1 MWHPFRVRNIILS
14 TGGLRFAST
23 PGYFLTTLRV
33 AAMELRKLAKSIL
46 PSRAF
51 DSLRHAKWERE
62 RRRVASLPPLTE
74 KDFNDILVDDLGLT
88 SSDLV
93 YVHSGMDGLN
103 LSFPFY
109 RILFLIQEVIGA
121 GGTVVFPT
129 YPNHRISSY
138 EWLQQGNVFDVR
150 RTPSYTGILT
160 EFARRQ
166 RKAIRSL
173 HPTKSVCAIGPAA
186 SELTSTHQLSPY
198 PYDKGSPYYK
208 LIAGGGK
215 IVGLGAT
222 TNYIS
227 FGYCVDDALK
237 EQFPVRVYHDESFD
251 APCIN
256 YEGERVT
263 VKTYAHDMSTT
274 VHPDM
279 PRFMKTYVSEEAC
292 RDLNIKEM
300 KFFRASAPKLFDEM
314 MELAK
319 RDIIAYPR
327 SVYSKEFRRGKRA

>member
-1 MWHPFRVRNIILS
+1 LIHL
-14 TGGLRFAST
+14 
-23 PGYFLTTLRV
+23 LTQMVLT
-33 AAMELRKLAKSIL
+33 
-46 PSRAF
+46 PSRCTPETANMQLSKIAKAVLPKRAV

-74 KDFNDILVDDLGLT
+74 ADFKEILTNDLRLASG
-88 SSDLV
+88 DLV

-103 LSFPFY
+103 LDFPFY
-109 RILFLIQEVIGA
+109 RILFLIQGIIGPT
-121 GGTVVFPT
+121 GTVVFPT

-138 EWLQQGNVFDVR
+138 EWLQQGNVFDIR

-186 SELTSTHQLSPY
+186 KDLTASHELSPY
-198 PYDKGSPYYK
+198 PYDTNSPYYK

-215 IVGLGAT
+215 IIGLGAT

-227 FGYCVDDALK
+227 FGYCVDDAFK
-237 EQFPVRVYHDESFD
+237 EEFPVRVYHDELFA

-256 YEGERVT
+256 YDGEQVI
-263 VKTYAHDMSTT
+263 VKTFAHDMSTT

-279 PRFMKTYVSEEAC
+279 PEWMRTYVSESAC
-292 RDLNIKEM
+292 RDLVVRGM
-300 KFFRASAPKLFDEM
+300 KFFRANAPELFAEM
-314 MELAK
+314 MELAR

-327 SVYSKEFRRGKRA
+327 SVRK

>member
-1 MWHPFRVRNIILS
+1 MV
-14 TGGLRFAST
+14 
-23 PGYFLTTLRV
+23 
-33 AAMELRKLAKSIL
+33 LRKLAKSIL
-46 PSRAF
+46 PKRAV

-62 RRRVASLPPLTE
+62 RRRVAALPPLTE
-74 KDFNDILVDDLGLT
+74 NEFREILTTQLNLSAG
-88 SSDLV
+88 DLV

-103 LSFPFY
+103 LNFPFY
-109 RILFLIQEVIGA
+109 RILFLIREIIGPT
-121 GGTVVFPT
+121 GTVVFPT

-138 EWLQQGNVFDVR
+138 EWLKQSNVFDIR

-166 RKAIRSL
+166 RQAIRSL

-186 SELTSTHQLSPY
+186 KDLTATHHLSPY
-198 PYDKGSPYYK
+198 PYDTNSPYYK

-215 IVGLGAT
+215 IIGLGAT

-227 FGYCVDDALK
+227 FGYCVDDAFK
-237 EQFPVRVYHDESFD
+237 ENFPVRVYHKKLFA

-256 YEGERVT
+256 CDGQRVI
-263 VKTYAHDMSTT
+263 VETYAHDMSTT

-279 PRFMKTYVSEEAC
+279 PQWMRTHVSEAAG
-292 RDLNIKEM
+292 RDLIVRGMN
-300 KFFRASAPKLFDEM
+300 FFRADAAKLFAEM

-319 RDIIAYPR
+319 RGIIAYPR
-327 SVYSKEFRRGKRA
+327 SAWK

>member
-1 MWHPFRVRNIILS
+1 MLQRSCYATDFS
-14 TGGLRFAST
+14 S
-23 PGYFLTTLRV
+23 
-33 AAMELRKLAKSIL
+33 MELTKLAKKLL
-46 PSRAF
+46 PSGAF

-62 RRRVASLPPLTE
+62 RRRVATLPPLT
-74 KDFNDILVDDLGLT
+74 KNDFGEILRNDLNLT
-88 SSDLV
+88 AGDLV
-93 YVHSGMDGLN
+93 YIHSGMDGLN

-109 RILFLIQEVIGA
+109 RILFLIQEVIGPR
-121 GGTVVFPT
+121 GTVVFPT

-138 EWLQQGNVFDVR
+138 EWLKQGNVFDVR

-173 HPTKSVCAIGPAA
+173 HPTKSVCAIGPTAQ
-186 SELTSTHQLSPY
+186 ELTSTHHLSPY
-198 PYDKGSPYYK
+198 PYDMGSPYYK
-208 LIAGGGK
+208 LSAGSGK
-215 IVGLGAT
+215 IIGLGAT

-227 FGYCVDDALK
+227 FGYCVDDAFK
-237 EQFPVRVYHDESFD
+237 EKFPVRVYHDQLFA

-256 YEGERVT
+256 YEGERVI
-263 VKTYAHDMSTT
+263 VKTYAHDMTTT

-279 PRFMKTYVSEEAC
+279 PQWMRDYVSESTC
-292 RDLNIKEM
+292 RDLTVRGM
-300 KFFRASAPKLFDEM
+300 KFFRADAPRLFAEM

-327 SVYSKEFRRGKRA
+327 SVRKL

>member
-1 MWHPFRVRNIILS
+1 MDLQGIAR
-14 TGGLRFAST
+14 T
-23 PGYFLTTLRV
+23 
-33 AAMELRKLAKSIL
+33 IL
-46 PSRAF
+46 PNRAVV
-51 DSLRHAKWERE
+51 SLRRAKRERE
-62 RRRVASLPPLTE
+62 RRRVASLPALTDE
-74 KDFNDILVDDLGLT
+74 DFRSILVDDLNLNKG
-88 SSDLV
+88 DLV

-103 LSFPFY
+103 LGFPFY
-109 RILFLIQEVIGA
+109 RILFLIREVIGA
-121 GGTVVFPT
+121 AGTLLFPT

-138 EWLQQGNVFDVR
+138 EYLRQGNVFDVR

-166 RKAIRSL
+166 RGAMRSL

-186 SELTSTHQLSPY
+186 KEITTTHHLSPY
-198 PYDKGSPYYK
+198 PYDTGSPYYK
-208 LIAGGGK
+208 LIERGGK
-215 IVGLGAT
+215 IIGLGAT

-237 EQFPVRVYHDESFD
+237 ETFPVRVYHDEIFE

-256 YEGERVT
+256 YEGRRVT

-279 PRFMKTYVSEEAC
+279 PRFMKTHVSEEAC
-292 RDLNIKEM
+292 RDLTIGGM
-300 KFFRASAPKLFDEM
+300 KFFRANAPKLFEEM
-314 MELAK
+314 MELAR

-327 SVYSKEFRRGKRA
+327 SVRK

>member
-1 MWHPFRVRNIILS
+1 MQLS
-14 TGGLRFAST
+14 
-23 PGYFLTTLRV
+23 
-33 AAMELRKLAKSIL
+33 KLAKSVL
-46 PSRAF
+46 PRRAV
-51 DSLRHAKWERE
+51 DSLRHVMWERE
-62 RRRVASLPPLTE
+62 RRRVASLPPLSET
-74 KDFNDILVDDLGLT
+74 DFKEILTNHLRLAFG
-88 SSDLV
+88 DLV

-103 LSFPFY
+103 LAFPFY
-109 RILFLIQEVIGA
+109 RILFLIQEIIGA

-138 EWLQQGNVFDVR
+138 EWLKQGNVFDIR

-186 SELTSTHQLSPY
+186 RELTATHQLSPY
-198 PYDKGSPYYK
+198 PYDTNSPYYK

-222 TNYIS
+222 TNYVS
-227 FGYCVDDALK
+227 FGYCVDDAFK
-237 EQFPVRVYHDESFD
+237 DEFPVRVYTDELFEV
-251 APCIN
+251 PCID
-256 YEGERVT
+256 YDGEQVV
-263 VKTYAHDMSTT
+263 VKTFAHDMSTT

-279 PRFMKTYVSEEAC
+279 PEWMRAYVSEDAC
-292 RDLNIKEM
+292 RDLIVRGM
-300 KFFRASAPKLFDEM
+300 KFFRADAPKLFAEM
-314 MELAK
+314 MDLAR

-327 SVYSKEFRRGKRA
+327 SVRK

>member
-1 MWHPFRVRNIILS
+1 MDLAKI
-14 TGGLRFAST
+14 
-23 PGYFLTTLRV
+23 
-33 AAMELRKLAKSIL
+33 AKSIL
-46 PSRAF
+46 PKRAV

-62 RRRVASLPPLTE
+62 KRRVAALAPLTE
-74 KDFNDILVDDLGLT
+74 ADFKSILNDELRLT
-88 SSDLV
+88 SGDLV

-109 RILFLIQEVIGA
+109 RVLFLIQEVIGA
-121 GGTVVFPT
+121 DGTVVFPT

-138 EWLQQGNVFDVR
+138 EWLKQGNVFDIR
-150 RTPSYTGILT
+150 RTASYTGILT

-186 SELTSTHQLSPY
+186 KELTAAHQCSPY
-198 PYDKGSPYYK
+198 PYDTNSPYYK

-215 IVGLGAT
+215 IIGLGAT

-227 FGYCVDDALK
+227 FGYCVDDSFK
-237 EQFPVRVYHDESFD
+237 EDFPVRVYHDELFE

-256 YEGERVT
+256 YDGAQVI
-263 VKTYAHDMSTT
+263 VKTFAHDMETT

-279 PRFMKTYVSEEAC
+279 PEWMRSYVSEEAC
-292 RDLNIKEM
+292 RDLVVKGMN
-300 KFFRASAPKLFDEM
+300 FFRADAPKLFAEM
-314 MELAK
+314 MELAR
-319 RDIIAYPR
+319 RDILAYPN
-327 SVYSKEFRRGKRA
+327 SVRK

>member
-1 MWHPFRVRNIILS
+1 MVKAL
-14 TGGLRFAST
+14 
-23 PGYFLTTLRV
+23 
-33 AAMELRKLAKSIL
+33 MELRKLAKTIL
-46 PSRAF
+46 PAGAF
-51 DSLRHAKWERE
+51 NALRRAKWERE
-62 RRRVASLPPLTE
+62 RRRVASLTPLTE
-74 KDFNDILVDDLGLT
+74 TDFRNILSDGLRLRAG
-88 SSDLV
+88 DLV

-103 LSFPFY
+103 LGFPFY
-109 RILFLIQEVIGA
+109 RILFLIQEVIGKE
-121 GGTVVFPT
+121 GTVVFPT

-138 EWLQQGNVFDVR
+138 EWLKQGNIFDVR

-166 RKAIRSL
+166 RKATRSL

-186 SELTSTHQLSPY
+186 KELTATHQLSPY
-198 PYDKGSPYYK
+198 PYDTNSPYYK

-215 IVGLGAT
+215 IIGLGAT

-227 FGYCVDDALK
+227 FGYCVDDAFK
-237 EQFPVRVYHDESFD
+237 EKFPVRVYHQEIFD

-256 YEGERVT
+256 YDGDSVI

-279 PRFMKTYVSEEAC
+279 PKWFETYTSDEAC
-292 RDLNIKEM
+292 RDLTLHGM
-300 KFFRASAPKLFDEM
+300 KFFRADAPKLFAEM

-327 SVYSKEFRRGKRA
+327 SVRK

>member
-1 MWHPFRVRNIILS
+1 
-14 TGGLRFAST
+14 
-23 PGYFLTTLRV
+23 
-33 AAMELRKLAKSIL
+33 MELRRLARTIL

-62 RRRVASLPPLTE
+62 RRRVASLPPLSE
-74 KDFNDILVDDLGLT
+74 ADFRNILVNDLNLT
-88 SSDLV
+88 SGDLV
-93 YVHSGMDGLN
+93 YVHSSMDGLN

-109 RILFLIQEVIGA
+109 RILFLIQEVIGNR
-121 GGTVVFPT
+121 GTIVFPT
-129 YPNHRISSY
+129 YPNHRMSSY
-138 EWLQQGNVFDVR
+138 DWLKQGNVFDIR

-186 SELTSTHQLSPY
+186 AELTSTHHLSPF
-198 PYDKGSPYYK
+198 PYDTNSPYYK
-208 LIAGGGK
+208 LIDGGGK
-215 IVGLGAT
+215 IIGLGTT

-227 FGYCVDDALK
+227 FAYCVDDTFK
-237 EQFPVRVYHDESFD
+237 EEFPVRVYHEQLFA

-263 VKTYAHDMSTT
+263 VETYAHDMSTT

-279 PRFMKTYVSEEAC
+279 PQWMRAYVSEAAG
-292 RDLNIKEM
+292 RDLIVRGM
-300 KFFRASAPKLFDEM
+300 KFFRADAPMLFREL
-314 MELAK
+314 MELAR
-319 RDIIAYPR
+319 RDIIVYPR
-327 SVYSKEFRRGKRA
+327 SVRK

>member
-1 MWHPFRVRNIILS
+1 M
-14 TGGLRFAST
+14 GLR
-23 PGYFLTTLRV
+23 R
-33 AAMELRKLAKSIL
+33 LAKAVL
-46 PSRAF
+46 PKRAV
-51 DSLRHAKWERE
+51 DSLRHQKWERE
-62 RRRVASLPPLTE
+62 RRRVASLPPLNE
-74 KDFNDILVDDLGLT
+74 ADFKQILTDDLQLKSG
-88 SSDLV
+88 DLV

-103 LSFPFY
+103 LDFPFY
-109 RILFLIQEVIGA
+109 RILFLIREIIGPA
-121 GGTVVFPT
+121 GTVVFPT

-138 EWLQQGNVFDVR
+138 EWLKQGNEFDIR

-166 RKAIRSL
+166 RKAVRSL

-186 SELTSTHQLSPY
+186 KDLTATHHLSPY
-198 PYDKGSPYYK
+198 PYDTNSPYFK

-237 EQFPVRVYHDESFD
+237 EKFPVRVYRDELFS
-251 APCIN
+251 APCID
-256 YEGERVT
+256 YEGRRVI
-263 VKTYAHDMSTT
+263 VPTYAHDMRTT
-274 VHPDM
+274 LHPDM
-279 PRFMKTYVSEEAC
+279 PRWMRTYVSAAAC
-292 RDLNIKEM
+292 RDVIVGGM
-300 KFFRASAPKLFDEM
+300 KFFRADAPKLFAEM

-327 SVYSKEFRRGKRA
+327 SARK

>member
-1 MWHPFRVRNIILS
+1 MNLQ
-14 TGGLRFAST
+14 
-23 PGYFLTTLRV
+23 
-33 AAMELRKLAKSIL
+33 KLAKAVL
-46 PSRAF
+46 PKRAV

-62 RRRVASLPPLTE
+62 KRRVASLPPLTE
-74 KDFNDILVDDLGLT
+74 RDFGKILVDDLRLT
-88 SSDLV
+88 TGDLV

-109 RILFLIQEVIGA
+109 RILFLIQEIIGA

-129 YPNHRISSY
+129 YPNHRLSSY
-138 EWLQQGNVFDVR
+138 EWLKQGNVFDIR
-150 RTPSYTGILT
+150 RTLSYTGILT

-166 RKAIRSL
+166 RKAVRSL

-186 SELTSTHQLSPY
+186 TELTAEHHSSPY
-198 PYDKGSPYYK
+198 PYDTNSPYYK

-215 IVGLGAT
+215 IIGLGTT

-227 FGYCVDDALK
+227 FGYCVDDAFK
-237 EQFPVRVYHDESFD
+237 EEFPVRVYHKELFN

-256 YEGERVT
+256 YDGERVT
-263 VKTYAHDMSTT
+263 VRTFAHDMSTT

-279 PRFMKTYVSEEAC
+279 PEWMRTYVSEDAC
-292 RDLNIKEM
+292 RDLILHGM
-300 KFFRASAPKLFDEM
+300 SFFRADAPKLFAEM
-314 MELAK
+314 MELAR

-327 SVYSKEFRRGKRA
+327 SVRK

>member
-1 MWHPFRVRNIILS
+1 MQI
-14 TGGLRFAST
+14 
-23 PGYFLTTLRV
+23 
-33 AAMELRKLAKSIL
+33 RKLAKAIL
-46 PSRAF
+46 PKQAVT
-51 DSLRHAKWERE
+51 SLRHAKWEHE

-74 KDFNDILVDDLGLT
+74 RDFREILVNDLNLAAR
-88 SSDLV
+88 DLV
-93 YVHSGMDGLN
+93 YVHSGIDGLN
-103 LSFPFY
+103 LGFPFY
-109 RILFLIQEVIGA
+109 RILFLIQEIIGP

-138 EWLQQGNVFDVR
+138 EWLKQGNVFDIR

-166 RKAIRSL
+166 RKAVRSL

-186 SELTSTHQLSPY
+186 AGLTSMHHLSPY
-198 PYDKGSPYYK
+198 PYDTNSPYYR

-215 IVGLGAT
+215 IIGLGTT

-227 FGYCVDDALK
+227 FAYCVDDTFK
-237 EQFPVRVYHDESFD
+237 EKFPVRVYHEQLFA

-263 VKTYAHDMSTT
+263 VATYAHDMSTT

-279 PRFMKTYVSEEAC
+279 PQWIRTYVSERAC
-292 RDLNIKEM
+292 RDLIVRGM
-300 KFFRASAPKLFDEM
+300 KFFRADAPLLFKEL
-314 MELAK
+314 MELA
-319 RDIIAYPR
+319 RNDIIVYPR
-327 SVYSKEFRRGKRA
+327 SVRK

>member
-1 MWHPFRVRNIILS
+1 MDLQRIAR
-14 TGGLRFAST
+14 R
-23 PGYFLTTLRV
+23 
-33 AAMELRKLAKSIL
+33 IL
-46 PSRAF
+46 PHRAVT
-51 DSLRHAKWERE
+51 SLRRAKWARE
-62 RRRVASLPPLTE
+62 CRRVASLPPLTE
-74 KDFNDILVDDLGLT
+74 EDFREILTDDLNLNEG
-88 SSDLV
+88 DLV

-103 LSFPFY
+103 LEFPFY
-109 RILFLIQEVIGA
+109 RILFLIREVIGA
-121 GGTVVFPT
+121 SGTVLFPT

-138 EWLQQGNVFDVR
+138 EYLRQGQVFDVR

-166 RKAIRSL
+166 RNAVRSL

-186 SELTSTHQLSPY
+186 VEITATHHLSPY
-198 PYDKGSPYYK
+198 PYDTCSPYYK

-227 FGYCVDDALK
+227 FGYCVDDAWK
-237 EQFPVRVYHDESFD
+237 EKFPVRVYHDEIFA

-263 VKTYAHDMSTT
+263 VKTYAHDMSRV

-279 PRFMKTYVSEEAC
+279 PLFFQKYVSAEGC
-292 RDLNIKEM
+292 RDLM
-300 KFFRASAPKLFDEM
+300 VRGMRFFRADAPKLFAEM
-314 MELAK
+314 MSLAE

-327 SVYSKEFRRGKRA
+327 SVYRKQ

>member
-1 MWHPFRVRNIILS
+1 MDLS
-14 TGGLRFAST
+14 
-23 PGYFLTTLRV
+23 
-33 AAMELRKLAKSIL
+33 KLAKTIL
-46 PSRAF
+46 PERAF
-51 DSLRHAKWERE
+51 SSLRRAKWERE
-62 RRRVASLPPLTE
+62 RRRVAALPPLSE
-74 KDFNDILVDDLGLT
+74 AEFKSVLSDDLQLECA
-88 SSDLV
+88 DLV

-103 LSFPFY
+103 LGFPFY

-121 GGTVVFPT
+121 AGTVVFPT

-138 EWLQQGNVFDVR
+138 EWLKQGNVFEVR

-166 RKAIRSL
+166 KNAVRSL

-186 SELTSTHQLSPY
+186 PELTSTHQLSPY
-198 PYDKGSPYYK
+198 PYDTNSPYYK

-215 IVGLGAT
+215 IIGLGAT

-227 FGYCVDDALK
+227 FGYCVDDAFK
-237 EQFPVRVYHDESFD
+237 ESFPVRVYHPELFA
-251 APCIN
+251 APCLN
-256 YEGERVT
+256 YEGERVI
-263 VKTYAHDMSTT
+263 VKTYAHDMTTT

-279 PRFMKTYVSEEAC
+279 PKWFKTYVSEAAC
-292 RDLNIKEM
+292 RDLTLHGM
-300 KFFRASAPKLFDEM
+300 KFFRASAPQLFAEM

-327 SVYSKEFRRGKRA
+327 SVYRR